1 MDFYSEN
8 NPFCASCNDA
18 LPDYY
23 LKGSDLRTIVI
34 GFQKDVKYFG
44 NKILTTTPSYENC
57 LEFFDLVTNPTF
69 IASFGDKPACII
81 QTEDALKKLVV
92 ILGLNA

>member
-1 MDFYSEN
+1 VLNPLSRECDCPTIGGVIGMDFYSEN

-34 GFQKDVKYFG
+34 GF
-44 NKILTTTPSYENC
+44 
-57 LEFFDLVTNPTF
+57 
-69 IASFGDKPACII
+69 
-81 QTEDALKKLVV
+81 
-92 ILGLNA
+92 